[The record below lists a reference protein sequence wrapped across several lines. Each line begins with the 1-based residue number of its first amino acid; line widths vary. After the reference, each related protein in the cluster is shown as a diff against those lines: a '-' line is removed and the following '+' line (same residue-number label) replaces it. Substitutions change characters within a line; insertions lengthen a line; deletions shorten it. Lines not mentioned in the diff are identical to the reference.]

1 MFRSGASR
9 SFLHS
14 LNTSSTPAIK
24 ATSSPVRQQLRS
36 QLCTLSRRPQSL
48 AITKPLVPQTLA
60 LTRWQS
66 SDRKPVDKIDHTR
79 EDKIGE
85 KQFTKADPARVSSES
100 TIAAPIAM
108 KGGDSEEAEP
118 DMMGGIK
125 SDLV

>member
-1 MFRSGASR
+1 M
-9 SFLHS
+9 
-14 LNTSSTPAIK
+14 
-24 ATSSPVRQQLRS
+24 RQQLRS
-36 QLCTLSRRPQSL
+36 QLCTFSRRPQSL

-60 LTRWQS
+60 SARWQS

-85 KQFTKADPARVSSES
+85 KQFTKADPAHVSSES
-100 TIAAPIAM
+100 SIAAPIAM

-125 SDLV
+125 SDLVRSSRDYDIWTVERR